1 MIVTLT
7 KENFS
12 QEIEKSDK
20 PIVIDVSATWCGP
33 CQQMKPIFEQL
44 AKELGDTYKFAELNV
59 DEARDLAIKF
69 NVTSVPTFI
78 FMNNGEIKGKERGYM
93 PANDLKAKIEEYLG

>member
-1 MIVTLT
+1 MIIALT
-7 KENFS
+7 KDNFER
-12 QEIEKSDK
+12 EIEQSKQ
-20 PIVIDVSATWCGP
+20 PVIIDVSAAWCGP

-44 AKELGDTYKFAELNV
+44 EKELGARYKFVELNV

-78 FMNNGEIKGKERGYM
+78 FVKDGQVKGKERGYM
-93 PANDLKAKIEEYLG
+93 PSHDLKAKIEEYLG